1 MIDNP
6 AIASQIA
13 AAGSRAN
20 DVKKA
25 EWAKHCNGDAMIGYT
40 PQGTRP
46 HMGDE
51 LTCIALANVFQCV
64 DRLVVNVHTKSET
77 LIFRPFEGAS
87 YVKIHLAYYW
97 APQWKHLSTQRLLK
111 KNATE
116 LLLTKLVLLRR
127 LLCSDSIL
135 AWLREPWGFY
145 RVLAVPN
152 NADVEQIVAAQKRF
166 LILYHPDK
174 HDCAEKD
181 AWTAQ
186 FQILPDT

>member
-127 LLCSDSIL
+127 LLMLRFHTRLAQGALGIL
-135 AWLREPWGFY
+135 SRTCRA
-145 RVLAVPN
+145 
-152 NADVEQIVAAQKRF
+152 
-166 LILYHPDK
+166 
-174 HDCAEKD
+174 
-181 AWTAQ
+181 
-186 FQILPDT
+186 